1 MSAQMQ
7 QHKAQVRKTMRQAA
21 SENTFALEELAE
33 ELKDA
38 KNCLMRATRPHVK
51 ALLASQIRY
60 AAAEEL
66 RLLSGDD
73 APASVPND
81 RMSFSADASNLAA
94 DLAEAKALLGRAKRQ
109 ETKSRL
115 VAYVRAAT
123 AREVDVLAAQNTPKA
138 EPSKE
143 REPQDDAP
151 KAEAAGY
158 VEREPSPE
166 DARALHALAA
176 EVKGP
181 APPKKLPPSK
191 AAPGVV
197 VSAPVEARR
206 APPAAPPKF
215 NAPPPPPP
223 AAAPRF
229 DRSGAEAPPPL
240 GAGADV
246 PDRVASIW
254 EKAKQDKLADEME
267 AAAAADRAA
276 AEAPAPAPPRR
287 KADPPR
293 SRAFDGCKKGF
304 LGGAAPAK
312 KATEPPPPA
321 PTKKPSASLSDFA
334 RKLPPA
340 KDPQMHHR
348 RAAAYERHRERE
360 AAEKARREAA
370 TAEAAAALKAKREAM
385 EARAARQ
392 GAAEAAAVLEKAAA
406 AASKAAAA
414 APAAPPKPPPATGND
429 PKVDALAS
437 KLRTMGNSKRVDEVP
452 NCPPPKPITEP
463 ASTAPRPLKARPPAT
478 TEKTFV
484 AVTEFGWEQGDRKS
498 PWARVSVPLTGVE
511 PDQVTCAFGEDAFDL
526 QVRGLRGK
534 DYRLRRNALGGNID
548 PAKSSYSVAS
558 GRVVVKLRKVPLEDG
573 TYVEWEELSCPG
585 GDREKAVDNAP
596 RKPGGEPYD
605 IARKLYE
612 TGNPI
617 IREKIGAAATRHR
630 DRIFKQGCDNPLED
644 VLKEHGGKLEEILR
658 RNNPLKGKLFDS
670 GLE

>member
-1 MSAQMQ
+1 MQ
-7 QHKAQVRKTMRQAA
+7 QHKAQVRKTMRQAS

-38 KNCLMRATRPHVK
+38 KNCLTRATRPHVK

-81 RMSFSADASNLAA
+81 RMSFSADAQNLAA
-94 DLAEAKALLGRAKRQ
+94 DLAEAKTLLARAKRP

-123 AREVDVLAAQNTPKA
+123 AREVEVLAAQNTPKA

-143 REPQDDAP
+143 REPRDDAP
-151 KAEAAGY
+151 KAQAAGY

-176 EVKGP
+176 DVGVK

-191 AAPGVV
+191 GVV
-197 VSAPVEARR
+197 VSAPVEARK
-206 APPAAPPKF
+206 APPAT
-215 NAPPPPPP
+215 
-223 AAAPRF
+223 APRF

-240 GAGADV
+240 GTDADV
-246 PDRVASIW
+246 PDQVASIW

-312 KATEPPPPA
+312 KVTEPPPPPA
-321 PTKKPSASLSDFA
+321 ETKKKSSSLSDFA

-370 TAEAAAALKAKREAM
+370 TAEAEKKREAA

-392 GAAEAAAVLEKAAA
+392 GAAEAAAVLEKAAEGLAGQCTVEIA
-406 AASKAAAA
+406 AFDAFAGLLPGGAGAYDAVVFDTAPTGHTLRLLELAPAGAA
-414 APAAPPKPPPATGND
+414 AP
-429 PKVDALAS
+429 V
-437 KLRTMGNSKRVDEVP
+437 
-452 NCPPPKPITEP
+452 
-463 ASTAPRPLKARPPAT
+463 
-478 TEKTFV
+478 
-484 AVTEFGWEQGDRKS
+484 
-498 PWARVSVPLTGVE
+498 
-511 PDQVTCAFGEDAFDL
+511 
-526 QVRGLRGK
+526 
-534 DYRLRRNALGGNID
+534 
-548 PAKSSYSVAS
+548 
-558 GRVVVKLRKVPLEDG
+558 
-573 TYVEWEELSCPG
+573 
-585 GDREKAVDNAP
+585 
-596 RKPGGEPYD
+596 
-605 IARKLYE
+605 
-612 TGNPI
+612 
-617 IREKIGAAATRHR
+617 
-630 DRIFKQGCDNPLED
+630 
-644 VLKEHGGKLEEILR
+644 
-658 RNNPLKGKLFDS
+658 
-670 GLE
+670 